1 MKAHT
6 KFAVLLV
13 MACLLLSGC
22 CGTNTPDNDAQ
33 TNDAATNND
42 MTQNSYNLI
51 DQSVIVV
58 TNESEFVQSDALGTE
73 LWFNKWSFQKLSSGE
88 IVGYPLDEGYFTIEG
103 KVYDTGLGSD
113 GLTIEGFDKRGFSYI
128 EYVVQSG
135 GFTEIS
141 GVFGFDDTTEIR
153 PDSKLIIYA
162 DGSSIYESEYIN
174 EDQNSIEIHAPISS
188 DTKKIAFRF
197 ETSIEQDTIPKIV
210 FAQIEAH
217 RVGDQ

>member
-1 MKAHT
+1 MKAYT

-13 MACLLLSGC
+13 VACLLLSGC
-22 CGTNTPDNDAQ
+22 YGTNTPDNDAQ
-33 TNDAATNND
+33 TNEVVSNTDTQ
-42 MTQNSYNLI
+42 QNSDNMI
-51 DQSVIVV
+51 EQSVIVV
-58 TNESEFVQSDALGTE
+58 ANESEFVQSEALGTE
-73 LWFNKWSFQKLSSGE
+73 LWFNKWNFQKLSSDE
-88 IVGYPLDEGYFTIEG
+88 IVEYPLDEGYFTIDG
-103 KVYDTGLGSD
+103 KAYDTGLGSD

-162 DGSSIYESEYIN
+162 DGNIVYESEYIN
-174 EDQNSIEIHAPISS
+174 EEQNSIEIHAPISS

-197 ETSIEQDTIPKIV
+197 ETSIEQDLIPKIV

>member
-1 MKAHT
+1 MRAYT
-6 KFAVLLV
+6 RFAVLLV
-13 MACLLLSGC
+13 VACFLLSGC
-22 CGTNTPDNDAQ
+22 CGTNTLDNDAQ
-33 TNDAATNND
+33 TNEVISNND
-42 MTQNSYNLI
+42 TPQSSDDPI
-51 DQSVIVV
+51 EQSVIVV

-73 LWFNKWSFQKLSSGE
+73 LWFNKWNFQKLSSGG
-88 IVGYPLDEGYFTIEG
+88 IVGYPLDEGYFTIDG

-128 EYVVQSG
+128 EYVVKSG

-162 DGSSIYESEYIN
+162 DGNIIYESEYIN
-174 EDQNSIEIHAPISS
+174 EEQNSIEIHAPISS
-188 DTKKIAFRF
+188 DTKKIAFKF
-197 ETSIEQDTIPKIV
+197 ETNIEQDFIPKIV